1 LEVFLFGQDFAIGV
15 VLRRFLVYYGPL
27 VLYAVLIFVVSSIPK
42 LPSPDIGIVF
52 IDKIAHFLE
61 YAVLVVLALRAFSR
75 PPISAGGYRLY
86 LIGMLAALVYAVA
99 DEYHQS
105 YVPGRTADWYD
116 VLADSLGI
124 GCGAMV
130 YRLMGRRRRMS

>member
-1 LEVFLFGQDFAIGV
+1 MRRLF
-15 VLRRFLVYYGPL
+15 VYYGPL
-27 VLYAVLIFVVSSIPK
+27 VFYAVLIFGISSIPK

-52 IDKIAHFLE
+52 IDKVAHFLE
-61 YAVLVVLALRAFSR
+61 YAVFVILALRAFAR
-75 PPISAGGYRLY
+75 PPVAAGGDRLY

-116 VLADSLGI
+116 VIADSLGVW
-124 GCGAMV
+124 CGAMG
-130 YRLMGRRRRMS
+130 YRLMGRRRRVS